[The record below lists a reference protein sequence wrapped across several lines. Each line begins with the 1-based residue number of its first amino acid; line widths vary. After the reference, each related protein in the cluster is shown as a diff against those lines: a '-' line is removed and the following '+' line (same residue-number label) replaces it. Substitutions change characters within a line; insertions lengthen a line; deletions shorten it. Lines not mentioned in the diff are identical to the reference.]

1 MNSVKDTLKN
11 PWIKLLGIILAICLF
26 GWIVYLVRDVLIP
39 FALALIVA
47 YILDPVVDILERRK
61 IPRTLAIALLC
72 VGLFAALAGGAVMI
86 MLDIQAAVAKIPDE
100 QASPKSADKPE
111 STADGEPAEP
121 PNDPTEDKSPKDAS
135 REEALSES
143 TDEPAPGGD
152 DEAPESLQEPVEEQS
167 TDEWIKAELASLTN
181 YLPKRFR
188 PHAVR
193 AAHALYD
200 YLAPRLHGI
209 VTGAGDYVAEAAKSA
224 FGFIS
229 WIFQFALF
237 VVVTLYLLKDIDKMR
252 EKYTALLPPQ
262 YKPDIIRI
270 AGKID
275 GDLRK
280 FFRGQLLVAL
290 VLTVMYLIG
299 LLIAGVP
306 YALPVAIIGGLGNF
320 IPYLGTFLGVFSG
333 VTASVAG
340 HGFDIHILY
349 VIIVFGVGQVLEG
362 NIITPRIVGKSVG
375 LSPVAIIF
383 SILVFGKL
391 LGFFGV
397 LFAIPLASTVRVFAG
412 ELLPRLGLPT
422 GSAPET
428 PPPEEA
434 TLDEN
439 KESVPD
445 G

>member
-11 PWIKLLGIILAICLF
+11 PWVKLLGIILAIWLF
-26 GWIVYLVRDVLIP
+26 GWIVYLLRDVLVP

-72 VGLFAALAGGAVMI
+72 VGLFAAVAGGAVMI
-86 MLDIQAAVAKIPDE
+86 MLDIQAAVVEIPEE
-100 QASPKSADKPE
+100 QTSPKRMDDPK
-111 STADGEPAEP
+111 STADDELAKLLSGPAE
-121 PNDPTEDKSPKDAS
+121 D
-135 REEALSES
+135 
-143 TDEPAPGGD
+143 
-152 DEAPESLQEPVEEQS
+152 QS
-167 TDEWIKAELASLTN
+167 AEEWIKAELASLTN
-181 YLPKRFR
+181 YLPERFR
-188 PHAVR
+188 PHAER
-193 AAHALYD
+193 AAHALYA
-200 YLAPRLHGI
+200 YLAPRLRGI
-209 VTGAGDYVAEAAKSA
+209 VAGAGDYLAKAAKSA

-229 WIFQFALF
+229 WVFQFALF

-252 EKYTALLPPQ
+252 DKYTAMLPLQ
-262 YKPDIIRI
+262 YKSDIIRI

-275 GDLRK
+275 DDLRK
-280 FFRGQLLVAL
+280 FFRGQLLVAV
-290 VLTVMYLIG
+290 VLAVMYFIG

-320 IPYLGTFLGVFSG
+320 IPYLGTFLGVFAG

-412 ELLPRLGLPT
+412 ELLPRLGLPM
-422 GSAPET
+422 GLAPET

-434 TLDEN
+434 THDEK
-439 KESVPD
+439 KEPVPD

>member
-11 PWIKLLGIILAICLF
+11 PWVKLLGIILAICLF
-26 GWIVYLVRDVLIP
+26 GWIVYRVKDVLVP

-47 YILDPVVDILERRK
+47 YILDPVVDMLERRR
-61 IPRTLAIALLC
+61 IPRALAIALLC
-72 VGLFAALAGGAVMI
+72 VGLFAALAGGAVMM
-86 MLDIQAAVAKIPDE
+86 MLDIQAAVAEIPDE
-100 QASPKSADKPE
+100 Q
-111 STADGEPAEP
+111 GEPLNA
-121 PNDPTEDKSPKDAS
+121 PTEDQSTEEAPQEKALPENTDKPAS
-135 REEALSES
+135 R
-143 TDEPAPGGD
+143 GD
-152 DEAPESLQEPVEEQS
+152 DEAESPVGPPEEQS
-167 TDEWIKAELASLTN
+167 AEEWIKAELASLTN
-181 YLPKRFR
+181 YLPERFR
-188 PHAVR
+188 PHA
-193 AAHALYD
+193 AEAGHALYD

-209 VTGAGDYVAEAAKSA
+209 VAGAADYTAKAATSA

-237 VVVTLYLLKDIDKMR
+237 VVVTLYLLKDIDQMR
-252 EKYTALLPPQ
+252 EKCTALLPPQ

-275 GDLRK
+275 DDLRK
-280 FFRGQLLVAL
+280 FFRGQLLVSLA
-290 VLTVMYLIG
+290 LTVIYLIG
-299 LLIAGVP
+299 LLIAGIP
-306 YALPVAIIGGLGNF
+306 YALPIAIIGGLGNF
-320 IPYLGTFLGVFSG
+320 IPYLGTFLGLFSG
-333 VTASVAG
+333 VTASVVG

-349 VIIVFGVGQVLEG
+349 VIIVFGIGQVLEG
-362 NIITPRIVGKSVG
+362 NIITPKIVGKSVG

-412 ELLPRLGLPT
+412 ELLPRLGVPA
-422 GSAPET
+422 GSPPET

-434 TLDEN
+434 TDDEE
-439 KESVPD
+439 KEPVPD